1 MAQSDTEPSN
11 TEQNEAGENRHA
23 PSGGGFSF
31 KTWWAEQEAASRQD
45 WDRLR
50 GWWRRQTAPVEQPPD
65 GKTQAASGAVKPR
78 GLGNTAR
85 IALWAPTAV
94 FLAFG
99 GAAITTAIA
108 FAALASFQDYTVTA
122 NRLIV
127 GVTMVAT
134 FGLVLLWFANAPNV
148 PTTTKRFW
156 LLLQIEVVVLGMIAL
171 IGVIAL
177 TLDEVGLLSAQG

>member
-1 MAQSDTEPSN
+1 MVQSDTQPQN
-11 TEQNEAGENRHA
+11 TERNGAGEDQDA
-23 PSGGGFSF
+23 SPGGGFSF
-31 KTWWAEQEAASRQD
+31 RTWWAEQEAASRKD

-50 GWWRRQTAPVEQPPD
+50 GWWRRQTAPVEQPPG

-99 GAAITTAIA
+99 GAAITTAVV
-108 FAALASFQDYTVTA
+108 FGALAAFQNYTVTA

-127 GVTMVAT
+127 GVTMVVT
-134 FGLVLLWFANAPNV
+134 FGLLLLWFASAPNV

-156 LLLQIEVVVLGMIAL
+156 LLFQIEIVVLGMIAL
-171 IGVIAL
+171 VGAIML
-177 TLDEVGLLSAQG
+177 TLEQVGLLSAQG